1 SAIDTLRRENEHVS
15 TLVNQIHGH
24 FEATQNFW
32 KSPSSSSF
40 ETMAEWFTRSS
51 RDLEEILAEA
61 ALRMQTSY
69 DNYVQAEHSN
79 TRNVRKSTRLNSS
92 HVKISY
98 AVFCLKKKK
107 R

>member
-1 SAIDTLRRENEHVS
+1 MPEISPGEFTVALGELRSAIDTLRRENEHVS

-79 TRNVRKSTRLNSS
+79 TRNVGG
-92 HVKISY
+92 
-98 AVFCLKKKK
+98 
-107 R
+107 